1 MLVRERRLTL
11 AGLVK
16 SGSYLPLTGN
26 RSELVAK
33 ALGKSGMNLPFFWR
47 NGSFVPLGWQF
58 LALT

>member
-16 SGSYLPLTGN
+16 SGSYLPLTEY

-33 ALGKSGMNLPFFWR
+33 ALGKSGMNLPFFGETAVLCRWGG
-47 NGSFVPLGWQF
+47 NFWP
-58 LALT
+58 